1 MITMS
6 PSPQEIKTV
15 VDSLSIVDNS
25 IILCKRIS
33 EPTLFQIQYSI
44 ELTKEMAREHNIQ
57 MYILDARGTIAPNAE
72 LRQGLRT
79 HVATFAD
86 VLDYLYIAV
95 GDDPTLKISSA
106 FIFHTMP
113 QNFTVQLVS
122 TPEEGI
128 ALLKEIQQQ
137 KKNF

>member
-1 MITMS
+1 MS
-6 PSPQEIKTV
+6 PSPEEIKAV
-15 VDSLSIVDNS
+15 VDSLSIIDNS

-44 ELTKEMAREHNIQ
+44 ELTKEMALEHNIR
-57 MYILDARGTIAPNAE
+57 MYILDARGTIAPNAQ

-86 VLDYLYIAV
+86 VLDYLLIAV

-113 QNFTVQLVS
+113 QNFIVQLIDS
-122 TPEEGI
+122 PEEGVK
-128 ALLKEIQQQ
+128 LLKKLQQS
-137 KKNF
+137 KTGF